1 MSLHITH
8 SKVKHHK
15 FDSGLIIIITFKNPL
30 DRGAHYFMLSFK
42 CLTKKLIN
50 ELLLNVKAMKCFTKI
65 IAPEQSL
72 FQNMNNSIVCVGEK
86 YVLKSDLV

>member
-15 FDSGLIIIITFKNPL
+15 FDSGLIIINTFKNPL